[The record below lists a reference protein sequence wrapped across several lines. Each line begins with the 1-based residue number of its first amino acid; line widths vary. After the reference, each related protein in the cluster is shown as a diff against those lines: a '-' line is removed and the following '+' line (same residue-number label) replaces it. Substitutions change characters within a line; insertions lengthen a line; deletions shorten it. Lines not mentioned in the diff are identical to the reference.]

1 MLSGGSLRFLL
12 PYRILVF
19 FGNRYPLCFLM
30 NLARAGITMKRDL
43 DLMRDILLA
52 VEEWNDPQPLNLD
65 ALRYEGKTQR
75 EIEYQAVLLKE
86 AGYILATGVVSN
98 LDPKFTLAIYR
109 MTTAGYDYLDSVRSP
124 EVWRRLKPHW
134 GKSEEPLP

>member
-1 MLSGGSLRFLL
+1 
-12 PYRILVF
+12 
-19 FGNRYPLCFLM
+19 M

-98 LDPKFTLAIYR
+98 LDPKLRWLSI
-109 MTTAGYDYLDSVRSP
+109 V
-124 EVWRRLKPHW
+124 
-134 GKSEEPLP
+134 